1 MLQMS
6 PDSAAGDTM
15 TVENLVLPQSDQAL
29 LEPEPASLFNIPQE
43 YLEILPVAAY
53 ACGADGRLL
62 WFNKRAAE
70 LWGRSPS
77 LGHAAE
83 LFSGALQHH
92 VGGRPV
98 SRDEGPLA
106 TVLRSRLPVRGAEAE
121 IERPD
126 GTRVRITTHAAPV
139 KDENGALLGAVGCCH
154 EPSGQ
159 PLLEAR
165 RLAATYD
172 EAGVGIVEIDAE
184 GRLLRSE
191 EHTSELQSRL
201 HLVCRLL

>member
-1 MLQMS
+1 
-6 PDSAAGDTM
+6 M
-15 TVENLVLPQSDQAL
+15 TVEHLVTARPEPAFPL
-29 LEPEPASLFNIPQE
+29 PEPASLFNIPQE
-43 YLEILPVAAY
+43 ILDFLPVAAF

-106 TVLRSRLPVRGAEAE
+106 TVLRSRMPVRGAEAE

-139 KDENGALLGAVGCCH
+139 KDENGAVRGAVGCFP
-154 EPSGQ
+154 EPVGQ
-159 PLLEAR
+159 PQLEAR

-184 GRLLRSE
+184 GRTLRVNKHICHLLGRSE
-191 EHTSELQSRL
+191 QEILGHSLFALR
-201 HLVCRLL
+201 